1 MVLKVD
7 DTNTEGAKKRARAR
21 VRYLADESFLVFV
34 GRGGS
39 KDGDG

>member
-1 MVLKVD
+1 MNEN
-7 DTNTEGAKKRARAR
+7 DTNTEEAKERARAR

-34 GRGGS
+34 GGGGS